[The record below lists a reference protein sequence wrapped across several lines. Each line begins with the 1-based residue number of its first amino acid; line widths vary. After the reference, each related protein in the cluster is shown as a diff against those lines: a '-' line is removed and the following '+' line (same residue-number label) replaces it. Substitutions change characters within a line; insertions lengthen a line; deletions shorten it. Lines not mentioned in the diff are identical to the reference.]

1 MRKFFESKAARV
13 IITTISIITSLCI
26 VALAMLELSETMNT
40 TGILVPLMGLNMLCL
55 AYSQRGRGKFL
66 LYTTLGVGI
75 FIIVASIIVL
85 II

>member
-26 VALAMLELSETMNT
+26 VALAMLELSEAMNT

-55 AYSQRGRGKFL
+55 AYSQRGRGKVL